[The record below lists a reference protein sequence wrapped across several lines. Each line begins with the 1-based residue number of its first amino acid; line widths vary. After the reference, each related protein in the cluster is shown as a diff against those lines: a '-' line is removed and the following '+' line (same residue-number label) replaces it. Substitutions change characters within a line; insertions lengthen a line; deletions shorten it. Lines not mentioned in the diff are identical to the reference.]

1 MKKNVPGAIKDGH
14 VPVRTPRPVKYLL
27 VKLGPRT
34 RLRFPH
40 PKGGVTII
48 YNDGP
53 GFIKV
58 DDAVVFDG
66 EFVRVHD
73 STRLSIITS
82 YQVPVLL
89 SIRTMPRSDVTPQP
103 RKNISLKEVLAPFDT
118 R

>member
-1 MKKNVPGAIKDGH
+1 MKKNVLGVVNGH
-14 VPVRTPRPVKYLL
+14 VPARTPRRIKYVL

-48 YNDGP
+48 SNEGP

-82 YQVPVLL
+82 YQMPALL
-89 SIRTMPRSDVTPQP
+89 SIRDDAAQRCDS
-103 RKNISLKEVLAPFDT
+103 SAAKECVVEGSAGT
-118 R
+118 I